1 MYYVLG
7 VNCANLAY
15 IHIEETAKVGVFM
28 IVEAILLCA
37 NKMSGASI
45 KTLEDQVS

>member
-7 VNCANLAY
+7 VNCANLTY

-28 IVEAILLCA
+28 AVEAILFADSFLFYLVLGV
-37 NKMSGASI
+37 NK
-45 KTLEDQVS
+45 